1 MPQRQAS
8 ITGTFAFAF
17 VALAALATGAFAQD
31 SPAAGDSSAVGWTS
45 PLSGYYIGSWFDWV
59 ESLVAAYGGGSAA
72 GGAASQEAP
81 FGTGGLA
88 GPSFGGGYSFPV
100 KERGTLGFYGA
111 LNLPGLA
118 SDAPGETPALYGYSR
133 STPFR
138 TRLGGRYTHVF
149 SSRLRGFFGL
159 GWDYGFG
166 DVRFGSRTP
175 RIPLN
180 APEGSSAFAEM
191 GLKISDFGDFSFD
204 ISTYGLSSGNGGD
217 SVGGMNMIFTF

>member
-1 MPQRQAS
+1 M
-8 ITGTFAFAF
+8 
-17 VALAALATGAFAQD
+17 ALAMLATGAFAQD
-31 SPAAGDSSAVGWTS
+31 APPFEASAIDGA
-45 PLSGYYIGSWFDWV
+45 PQLSVYYIGTWIDWQ
-59 ESLVAAYGGGSAA
+59 ESLGAAYSGGP
-72 GGAASQEAP
+72 ASPEAP
-81 FGTGGLA
+81 FGSRGLTGL
-88 GPSFGGGYSFPV
+88 SFGGGYSFPV
-100 KERGTLGFYGA
+100 RERGTMGLYGA
-111 LNLPGLA
+111 LNLPSLA
-118 SDAPGETPALYGYSR
+118 PDVPGDPPSLFGYRR

-149 SSRLRGFFGL
+149 SPRLRGFFGL

-166 DVRFGSRTP
+166 DVRYGARTP

-180 APEGSSAFAEM
+180 AHEGSSAFAEL